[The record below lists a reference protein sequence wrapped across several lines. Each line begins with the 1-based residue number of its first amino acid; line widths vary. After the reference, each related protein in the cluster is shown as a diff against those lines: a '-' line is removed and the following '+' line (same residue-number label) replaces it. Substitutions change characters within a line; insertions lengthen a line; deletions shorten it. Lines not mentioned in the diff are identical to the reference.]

1 MMVHQKDQNE
11 VNEHPFDSEQ
21 HIKEEIRIVQHLE
34 NHSIR
39 ATIYCLRR
47 RTEEQE
53 QAKTKR
59 YMTKYRKG
67 TQEGKEERTDNNAE
81 GASKKNTDGRTD
93 GPRRAAHAHSFRGAL
108 HDIFAPAHRPRRHH
122 SSRGGEG

>member
-21 HIKEEIRIVQHLE
+21 HVKEEIRIVQRLK
-34 NHSIR
+34 NHSIH

-53 QAKTKR
+53 RAKTKR
-59 YMTKYRKG
+59 YMTKYREG
-67 TQEGKEERTDNNAE
+67 TQEGNVGRTDNN
-81 GASKKNTDGRTD
+81 GGQPRKHGRTD
-93 GPRRAAHAHSFRGAL
+93 GPRRAAHAHSF
-108 HDIFAPAHRPRRHH
+108 IPRRTA
-122 SSRGGEG
+122 SSRQHTGRADTVDTTRLAEGGL